1 MLPAPP
7 RLHPHFPGVCAQACC
22 SLARQ
27 SPPGSSGLQEL
38 LRSLGGWDFQQ
49 IGKESDALLVD
60 SCRITL
66 LPGEKEEKR
75 QITFLLLLLLPN
87 KLLASLPLQ
96 LEKCSL

>member
-66 LPGEKEEKR
+66 LPGEKEEKKANH
-75 QITFLLLLLLPN
+75 FP
-87 KLLASLPLQ
+87 LASASPQ
-96 LEKCSL
+96 